1 MQLVHLSQREVFSE
15 AELAV
20 PNVETDIYIS
30 VPGQVV
36 FPAVML
42 YR

>member
-1 MQLVHLSQREVFSE
+1 MQLVHLSQREVFYE
-15 AELAV
+15 AELAA
-20 PNVETDIYIS
+20 PNVETDIDMS
-30 VPGQVV
+30 VPVQVV